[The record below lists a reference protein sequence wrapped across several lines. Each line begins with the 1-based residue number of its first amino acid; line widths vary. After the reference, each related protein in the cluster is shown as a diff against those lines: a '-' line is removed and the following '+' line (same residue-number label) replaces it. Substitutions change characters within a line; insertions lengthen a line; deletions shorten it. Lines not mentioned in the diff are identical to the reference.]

1 MTTTDAPRIRW
12 TYMDHWRTNSPSGPI
27 DHFHS
32 RREMRD
38 FARQVVAVGF
48 EAIDTFDF
56 RYFQILGQYGS
67 LTNFQA
73 FLQEQGLERIVNIFH
88 GVNMEPS
95 SYAPEVP
102 ATHPRILEDFKVTME
117 RWAEIPLDHV
127 IVMPGTRNFDPAG
140 VSDDAIKH
148 AADIWSQVGEITLQ
162 YGVKLGTHH
171 EFYGG
176 IRTRHHLDVFY
187 EHADPR
193 YVFFFLDTAQHTIV
207 GDDPVELYEAFHDRV
222 SCLHF
227 KDTLNVDANDD
238 WRLYPDAEVNGKTTA
253 RWFYEMGRSDGL
265 VDFEAMM
272 RALKA
277 HGYTGWLSV
286 EHDKANKLGGDYSES
301 TAIAMWYAKHVLEGI
316 YS

>member
-1 MTTTDAPRIRW
+1 MHPSLRW
-12 TYMDHWRTNSPSGPI
+12 TYMDHWRTDSAGGPI

-56 RYFQILGQYGS
+56 RFWQILEQYGS
-67 LTNFQA
+67 LTNFQE

-88 GVNMEPS
+88 GVNMDPS
-95 SYAPEVP
+95 WYAPEVP
-102 ATHPRILEDFKVTME
+102 ETHPRILEDFKATME
-117 RWAEIPLDHV
+117 RWSELELDHI
-127 IVMPGTRNFDPAG
+127 IVMPGTRNFDPTG

-148 AADIWSQVGEITLQ
+148 AAEVWSRVGEITQQ
-162 YGVKLGTHH
+162 YGVKLGAHH

-187 EHADPR
+187 GNSDPR

-207 GDDPVELYEAFHDRV
+207 GDDAVELYEAFHDRV
-222 SCLHF
+222 SSLHF
-227 KDTLNVDANDD
+227 KDTLNVDTNED
-238 WRLYPDAEVNGKTTA
+238 WRRFPDAEVNGRTTA
-253 RWFYEMGRSDGL
+253 RWFYEMGTDAGL
-265 VDFEAMM
+265 VDFEALM
-272 RALKA
+272 RALKV
-277 HGYTGWLSV
+277 HGFTGWLSV

-301 TAIAMWYAKHVLEGI
+301 TAISRWYAKNVLEGI